1 MDYNQTVHLP
11 KTDFPM
17 RAGLPKREPE
27 LLNPDWAKITYRKLM
42 DKNLGKPRFVL
53 HDGPPYA
60 NGNIHIGTAM
70 NKILKDIIVKYKN
83 MTGYQAPYVPG
94 WDTHGLPIETA
105 VLKDKKVKRED
116 MTVPEFRDKCKEF
129 ATQYIDKMTGQFQR
143 LGVLGEWDNPYITL
157 LPEFEAKQIE
167 VFGKM
172 AEKGLIYKGM
182 KSVYWCPHDQTA
194 LAEAEIDY
202 QDDPCT
208 TIFVKFPVKD
218 DKGKLG
224 QYCDLSKLFF
234 VIWTTTPWTI
244 PGNTAISL
252 NADFDYVLL
261 QAPNGEVYV
270 LAKELAEGVCKQA
283 GLDFADCKVLVT
295 LKGSDFE
302 LMVAKHPLL
311 DQDSVILNG
320 GHVTLDAG
328 TGCVHTAPGFGAE
341 DFEVCQRYD
350 NAGLT
355 HIGVP
360 VPVNAKG
367 VMTDARYNGQ
377 FYAKGNDMVVED
389 LEAEGF
395 LLAKAQITHSYP
407 HCWRCKHPIIYR
419 ATEQW
424 FCSVDAIKDQ
434 AVQSCDAISWH
445 PAWGKERM
453 VSMITER
460 NDWCISRQR
469 VWGVPIPVFYC
480 DGCGESIVTPETIA
494 HVAGLFRE
502 HGSNI
507 WFDKTAGELV
517 PAGFKC
523 PKCGGTHFSKENDIM
538 DVWFDSGST
547 WAAVADQR
555 PNLHYPA
562 DVYLEGG
569 DQYRGWFQS
578 SMLTSIACNGI
589 APYKQI
595 ITHGWT
601 VDGEGKAMH
610 KSLGN
615 AMPPEEII
623 KDYGADMLRL
633 WVSSADYTQD
643 MRISKEIMKQLSQ
656 AYLKIRNTAR
666 YMLGNLNGFDPDKA
680 VAVKDMLDLDK
691 WAVAA
696 FNDLVKAVRAGYDA
710 YEFHAVYRAIYN
722 FCVVEMSNFYLDIIK
737 DRLYCGDDAGR
748 ASAQSALYLILD
760 GMTRMLAPIL
770 AFTSQEIWTAMPHRA
785 GDDTECVLFNDIPDY
800 DPALALDE
808 AETARWDELQGV
820 RDTVLKAL
828 EEAKEQVKKNQ
839 DAEIV
844 MALDK
849 ETFELWEAGRC
860 LSGFD
865 EADLATLFIVSK
877 VMVERREDT
886 PAEGGMK
893 VAVALSGAPKC
904 PRCWNH
910 DERIGTDGHHVELCD
925 RCARVLNDSATPPLP
940 AGEEGVIQRLER

>member
-11 KTDFPM
+11 RTSFPM

-27 LLNPDWAKITYRKLM
+27 LLNPEWAKITYRKLM
-42 DKNLGKPRFVL
+42 DKNAGKPRFVL

-83 MTGYQAPYVPG
+83 MTGFCAPYVPG

-129 ATQYIDKMTGQFQR
+129 ATQYIGKMTGQFQR
-143 LGVLGEWDNPYITL
+143 LGVLGEWENPYITL

-218 DKGKLG
+218 DKGKLA

-252 NADFDYVLL
+252 NAAFDYVLL

-270 LAKELAEGVCKQA
+270 LAKELAEGVCQQA
-283 GLDFADCKVLVT
+283 GLDFDACKVLAT

-302 LMVAKHPLL
+302 LMAAKHPLL

-320 GHVTLDAG
+320 EHVTLDAG
-328 TGCVHTAPGFGAE
+328 TGCVHTAPGFGGE

-377 FYAKGNDMVVED
+377 FYAKGNDMVVAD

-395 LLAKAQITHSYP
+395 LLAKASITHSYP

-434 AVQSCDAISWH
+434 AVKACDGIQWH
-445 PAWGKERM
+445 PAWGKDRM

-460 NDWCISRQR
+460 SDWCISRQR

-480 DGCGESIVTPETIA
+480 DGCGESIVTPETIS
-494 HVAGLFRE
+494 HVAELFRQ
-502 HGSNI
+502 HGSNV
-507 WFDKTAGELV
+507 WFDRKAGDLV
-517 PAGFKC
+517 PAGFAC
-523 PKCGGTHFSKENDIM
+523 PKCGKSRFSKENDIM

-547 WAAVADQR
+547 WAAVAAQR
-555 PNLHYPA
+555 ENLQYPA
-562 DVYLEGG
+562 DIYLEGG

-633 WVSSADYTQD
+633 WASSADYTQD
-643 MRISKEIMKQLSQ
+643 MRISPELMKQLSQ

-666 YMLGNLNGFDPDKA
+666 YMLGNLDGFDPDRA
-680 VAVKDMLDLDK
+680 VAVNDMLDLDR
-691 WAVAA
+691 WAAAA
-696 FNDLVKAVRAGYDA
+696 FNNLVRDVRAGYDA

-737 DRLYCGDDAGR
+737 DRLYCGDAAGR
-748 ASAQSALYLILD
+748 SSAQSALYLILD

-770 AFTSQEIWTAMPHRA
+770 AFTSQEIWTAMPHKA

-808 AETARWDELQGV
+808 AEAARWNKLLEV
-820 RDTVLKAL
+820 RDVVLKAL
-828 EEAKEQVKKNQ
+828 EDAREQGVKKNQ
-839 DAEIV
+839 DAEV
-844 MALDK
+844 TLHLPEKAYAA
-849 ETFELWEAGRC
+849 WEAGNV
-860 LSGFD
+860 LAGFD

-877 VMVERREDT
+877 VTVVKREGE
-886 PAEGGMK
+886 PADPD
-893 VAVALSGAPKC
+893 VDATVSVALSQAPKC

-910 DERIGTDGHHVELCD
+910 DASIGTDGHHGELCA
-925 RCARVLNDSATPPLP
+925 RCAAVL
-940 AGEEGVIQRLER
+940 GK

>member
-11 KTDFPM
+11 RTSFPM

-27 LLNPDWAKITYRKLM
+27 LLNPEWAKITYRKLM
-42 DKNLGKPRFVL
+42 DKNAGKPRFVL

-83 MTGYQAPYVPG
+83 MTGFCAPYVPG

-129 ATQYIDKMTGQFQR
+129 ATQYIGKMTGQFQR
-143 LGVLGEWDNPYITL
+143 LGVLGEWENPYITL

-218 DKGKLG
+218 DKGKLA

-252 NADFDYVLL
+252 NAAFDYVLL

-283 GLDFADCKVLVT
+283 GLDFDACKVLAT

-320 GHVTLDAG
+320 EHVTLDAG
-328 TGCVHTAPGFGAE
+328 TGCVHTAPGFGGE

-377 FYAKGNDMVVED
+377 FYAKGNDMVVAD

-395 LLAKAQITHSYP
+395 LLAKASITHSYP

-434 AVQSCDAISWH
+434 AVKACDGIQWH
-445 PAWGKERM
+445 PAWGKDRM

-480 DGCGESIVTPETIA
+480 DSCGESIVTPETIS
-494 HVAGLFRE
+494 HVAELFRQ
-502 HGSNI
+502 HGSNV
-507 WFDKTAGELV
+507 WFDRKAGDLV
-517 PAGFKC
+517 PAGFAC
-523 PKCGGTHFSKENDIM
+523 PKCGKSRFSKENDIM

-547 WAAVADQR
+547 WAAVAAQR
-555 PNLHYPA
+555 ENLQYPA
-562 DVYLEGG
+562 DIYLEGG

-633 WVSSADYTQD
+633 WASSADYTQD
-643 MRISKEIMKQLSQ
+643 MRISPELMKQLSQ

-666 YMLGNLNGFDPDKA
+666 YMLGNLDGFDPDRA

-691 WAVAA
+691 WAAAA
-696 FNDLVKAVRAGYDA
+696 FNSLVRDVRAGYDA

-737 DRLYCGDDAGR
+737 DRLYCGDAAGR
-748 ASAQSALYLILD
+748 SSAQSALYLILD

-808 AETARWDELQGV
+808 AEAARWNRLLEV
-820 RDTVLKAL
+820 RDVVLKAL
-828 EEAKEQVKKNQ
+828 EDAREQGVKKNQ
-839 DAEIV
+839 DAEV
-844 MALDK
+844 TLHLPEKAYAA
-849 ETFELWEAGRC
+849 WEAGNV
-860 LSGFD
+860 LAGFD

-877 VMVERREDT
+877 VTVVKREGE
-886 PAEGGMK
+886 PADPD
-893 VAVALSGAPKC
+893 VDATVSVALSQAPKC

-910 DERIGTDGHHVELCD
+910 DASIGTPGHHADLCD
-925 RCARVLNDSATPPLP
+925 RCAKVL
-940 AGEEGVIQRLER
+940 GE

>member
-1 MDYNQTVHLP
+1 MDYNQTIHLP

-27 LLNPDWAKITYRKLM
+27 LLNPSWTRVTYRKLM
-42 DKNLGKPRFVL
+42 EKNAGKPKFVL

-60 NGNIHIGTAM
+60 NGNIHIGTSL
-70 NKILKDIIVKYKN
+70 NKILKDIIVKYRN
-83 MTGYQAPYVPG
+83 MTGYCAPYVPG

-105 VLKDKKVKRED
+105 VLKDKSVKREE
-116 MTVPEFRDKCKEF
+116 MSISEFRDKCRQF
-129 ATQYIDKMTGQFQR
+129 ATQYIGRMTEQFQR
-143 LGVLGEWDNPYITL
+143 LGVIGDWDNPYITL

-194 LAEAEIDY
+194 LAEAEIEY

-224 QYCDLSKLFF
+224 QYCDLSRLFF

-244 PGNTAISL
+244 PGNTAISM

-270 LAKELAEGVCKQA
+270 MAKELAEGVCKQA
-283 GLDFADCKVLVT
+283 GLDFAACKVLAT

-320 GHVTLDAG
+320 DHVTLDAG

-341 DFEVCQRYD
+341 DFDVCKRYD
-350 NAGLT
+350 DAGLT

-377 FYAKGNDMVVED
+377 YYAKGNDQVVAD

-434 AVQSCDAISWH
+434 AVQSCDGIQWH
-445 PAWGKERM
+445 PAWGKDRM

-494 HVAGLFRE
+494 HVAELFRA

-507 WFDKTAGELV
+507 WFDKTADELV
-517 PAGFKC
+517 PAGFAC
-523 PKCGGTHFSKENDIM
+523 PKCGKAHFSKENDIM

-547 WAAVADQR
+547 WAAVANERD
-555 PNLHYPA
+555 NLKYPA

-578 SMLTSIACNGI
+578 SMLTSIACSGI

-666 YMLGNLNGFDPDKA
+666 YMLGNLNGFDPDNA
-680 VAVKDMLDLDK
+680 VAVKDMLDLDQ

-696 FNDLVKAVRAGYDA
+696 FNDLAKAVRAGYGS
-710 YEFHAVYRAIYN
+710 YEFHTVYRAIYN

-737 DRLYCGDDAGR
+737 DRLYCGDAAGR
-748 ASAQSALYLILD
+748 ASAQSALFLILD
-760 GMTRMLAPIL
+760 GMTRTLAPIL
-770 AFTSQEIWTAMPHRA
+770 AFTSEEIWAAMPHRST
-785 GDDTECVLFNDIPDY
+785 DDDVSVLFNDIPDY
-800 DPALALDE
+800 DPALALNE
-808 AETARWDELQGV
+808 KESGRWTKLLEV
-820 RDTVLKAL
+820 RDVVLKAL
-828 EEAKEQVKKNQ
+828 EDAREQGVKKNQ
-839 DAEIV
+839 DAEI
-844 MALDK
+844 ALTLDSPLDFS
-849 ETFELWEAGRC
+849 E
-860 LSGFD
+860 D
-865 EADLATLFIVSK
+865 ELATLFIVSK
-877 VMVERREDT
+877 VTVAQGQDT
-886 PAEGGMK
+886 
-893 VAVALSGAPKC
+893 AVSVKLSEAPKC

-910 DERIGTDGHHVELCD
+910 DERIGTDGHHEELCD
-925 RCARVLNDSATPPLP
+925 RCARVLNDSLP

>member
-1 MDYNQTVHLP
+1 M
-11 KTDFPM
+11 
-17 RAGLPKREPE
+17 
-27 LLNPDWAKITYRKLM
+27 
-42 DKNLGKPRFVL
+42 
-53 HDGPPYA
+53 
-60 NGNIHIGTAM
+60 
-70 NKILKDIIVKYKN
+70 
-83 MTGYQAPYVPG
+83 
-94 WDTHGLPIETA
+94 
-105 VLKDKKVKRED
+105 
-116 MTVPEFRDKCKEF
+116 
-129 ATQYIDKMTGQFQR
+129 
-143 LGVLGEWDNPYITL
+143 
-157 LPEFEAKQIE
+157 
-167 VFGKM
+167 
-172 AEKGLIYKGM
+172 
-182 KSVYWCPHDQTA
+182 
-194 LAEAEIDY
+194 
-202 QDDPCT
+202 
-208 TIFVKFPVKD
+208 
-218 DKGKLG
+218 
-224 QYCDLSKLFF
+224 
-234 VIWTTTPWTI
+234 
-244 PGNTAISL
+244 
-252 NADFDYVLL
+252 LL
-261 QAPNGEVYV
+261 QAPNGEVYIM
-270 LAKELAEGVCKQA
+270 AKELAEGVCKQA
-283 GLDFADCKVLVT
+283 GLDFAACRILAT
-295 LKGSDFE
+295 LKGADFE

-341 DFEVCQRYD
+341 DFDVCKRYD
-350 NAGLT
+350 DAGLT

-377 FYAKGNDMVVED
+377 FYAKGNDMVVAD
-389 LEAEGF
+389 LESEGF

-480 DGCGESIVTPETIA
+480 DGCGEAIVTPDTIS
-494 HVAGLFRE
+494 HVADLFRK
-502 HGSNI
+502 HGSNV
-507 WFDKTAGELV
+507 WFDRTADELV
-517 PAGFKC
+517 PDGFAC
-523 PKCGGTHFSKENDIM
+523 PKCGKNRFSKENDIM

-578 SMLTSIACNGI
+578 SMLTSIACNGV

-615 AMPPEEII
+615 AVSPDEVI

-666 YMLGNLNGFDPDKA
+666 YMLGNLDGFHPDQA

-696 FNDLVKAVRAGYDA
+696 FNDLVKSVRAGYDS
-710 YEFHAVYRAIYN
+710 YEFHTVYRAIYN
-722 FCVVEMSNFYLDIIK
+722 FCVVDMSNFYLDIIK
-737 DRLYCGDDAGR
+737 DRLYCGDGAGR
-748 ASAQSALYLILD
+748 ASAQSALYLIVD

-785 GDDTECVLFNDIPDY
+785 GDDPECVLFNDIPGY

-808 AETARWDELQGV
+808 AETARWQELQGV
-820 RDTVLKAL
+820 RDVVLKAL
-828 EEAKEQVKKNQ
+828 EDAKDEVKKNQ
-839 DAEIV
+839 DAEV
-844 MALDK
+844 TLHLPEKAYAA
-849 ETFELWEAGRC
+849 WEAGKV
-860 LSGFD
+860 LPGFD
-865 EADLATLFIVSK
+865 EAGLAALFIVSK
-877 VMVERREDT
+877 VTVAKRDGE
-886 PAEGGMK
+886 PAGPDMDATVSVK
-893 VAVALSGAPKC
+893 LSDAPKC

-910 DERIGTDGHHVELCD
+910 DEGIGTPGCHAELCG
-925 RCARVLNDSATPPLP
+925 RCAKVL
-940 AGEEGVIQRLER
+940 GV

>member
-11 KTDFPM
+11 RTSFPM

-27 LLNPDWAKITYRKLM
+27 LLNPEWAKITYRKLM
-42 DKNLGKPRFVL
+42 DKNAGKPRFVL

-83 MTGYQAPYVPG
+83 MTGFCAPYVPG

-129 ATQYIDKMTGQFQR
+129 ATQYIGKMTGQFQR
-143 LGVLGEWDNPYITL
+143 LGVLGEWENPYITL

-218 DKGKLG
+218 DQGKLA

-283 GLDFADCKVLVT
+283 GLDFDACKVLAT

-302 LMVAKHPLL
+302 LMAAKHPLL

-320 GHVTLDAG
+320 DHVTLDAG
-328 TGCVHTAPGFGAE
+328 TGCVHTAPGFGGE

-377 FYAKGNDMVVED
+377 FYAKGNDMVVAD

-434 AVQSCDAISWH
+434 AVKACDSIQWH
-445 PAWGKERM
+445 PAWGKDRM

-460 NDWCISRQR
+460 SDWCISRQR

-480 DGCGESIVTPETIA
+480 DGCGESIVTPETIS
-494 HVAGLFRE
+494 HVAELFRQ
-502 HGSNI
+502 HGSNV
-507 WFDKTAGELV
+507 WFDRKAGDLV
-517 PAGFKC
+517 PAGFAC
-523 PKCGGTHFSKENDIM
+523 PKCGKSQFSKENDIM

-547 WAAVADQR
+547 WAAVAAQR
-555 PNLHYPA
+555 ENLQYPA
-562 DVYLEGG
+562 DIYLEGG

-633 WVSSADYTQD
+633 WASSADYTQD
-643 MRISKEIMKQLSQ
+643 MRISPELMKQLSQ

-666 YMLGNLNGFDPDKA
+666 YMLGNLDGFDPDRA
-680 VAVKDMLDLDK
+680 VAVEDMLDLDK
-691 WAVAA
+691 WAAAA
-696 FNDLVKAVRAGYDA
+696 FNSLVRDVRAGYDA

-737 DRLYCGDDAGR
+737 DRLYCGDEAGR

-808 AETARWDELQGV
+808 AEAARWNRLLEV
-820 RDTVLKAL
+820 RDVVLKAL
-828 EEAKEQVKKNQ
+828 EDAREQGVKKNQ
-839 DAEIV
+839 DAEV
-844 MALDK
+844 TLHLPEKAYAA
-849 ETFELWEAGRC
+849 WEAGNV
-860 LSGFD
+860 LAGFD

-877 VMVERREDT
+877 VTVVKRGGE
-886 PAEGGMK
+886 PADPD
-893 VAVALSGAPKC
+893 VDATVSVALSQAPKC

-910 DERIGTDGHHVELCD
+910 DEHIGTEGHHAELCD
-925 RCARVLNDSATPPLP
+925 RCAKVL
-940 AGEEGVIQRLER
+940 GE

>member
-1 MDYNQTVHLP
+1 MFAP
-11 KTDFPM
+11 AAPPGA
-17 RAGLPKREPE
+17 AG
-27 LLNPDWAKITYRKLM
+27 
-42 DKNLGKPRFVL
+42 
-53 HDGPPYA
+53 
-60 NGNIHIGTAM
+60 
-70 NKILKDIIVKYKN
+70 
-83 MTGYQAPYVPG
+83 AP
-94 WDTHGLPIETA
+94 
-105 VLKDKKVKRED
+105 
-116 MTVPEFRDKCKEF
+116 
-129 ATQYIDKMTGQFQR
+129 
-143 LGVLGEWDNPYITL
+143 
-157 LPEFEAKQIE
+157 
-167 VFGKM
+167 
-172 AEKGLIYKGM
+172 
-182 KSVYWCPHDQTA
+182 
-194 LAEAEIDY
+194 
-202 QDDPCT
+202 
-208 TIFVKFPVKD
+208 
-218 DKGKLG
+218 
-224 QYCDLSKLFF
+224 
-234 VIWTTTPWTI
+234 
-244 PGNTAISL
+244 
-252 NADFDYVLL
+252 
-261 QAPNGEVYV
+261 
-270 LAKELAEGVCKQA
+270 
-283 GLDFADCKVLVT
+283 
-295 LKGSDFE
+295 
-302 LMVAKHPLL
+302 
-311 DQDSVILNG
+311 
-320 GHVTLDAG
+320 
-328 TGCVHTAPGFGAE
+328 
-341 DFEVCQRYD
+341 
-350 NAGLT
+350 
-355 HIGVP
+355 
-360 VPVNAKG
+360 
-367 VMTDARYNGQ
+367 
-377 FYAKGNDMVVED
+377 
-389 LEAEGF
+389 
-395 LLAKAQITHSYP
+395 
-407 HCWRCKHPIIYR
+407 
-419 ATEQW
+419 
-424 FCSVDAIKDQ
+424 
-434 AVQSCDAISWH
+434 
-445 PAWGKERM
+445 
-453 VSMITER
+453 
-460 NDWCISRQR
+460 
-469 VWGVPIPVFYC
+469 
-480 DGCGESIVTPETIA
+480 
-494 HVAGLFRE
+494 
-502 HGSNI
+502 
-507 WFDKTAGELV
+507 
-517 PAGFKC
+517 
-523 PKCGGTHFSKENDIM
+523 
-538 DVWFDSGST
+538 
-547 WAAVADQR
+547 QR

-562 DVYLEGG
+562 DIYLEGG

-910 DERIGTDGHHVELCD
+910 DERIGTAGHHAELCA
-925 RCARVLNDSATPPLP
+925 RCAAVL
-940 AGEEGVIQRLER
+940 GE